1 MTATATA
8 PASGPLTLS
17 TPGGDAFAAAFA
29 DDADVRAVDAGSPVL
44 EAYVASA
51 ADGRVHVLTVRNGT
65 DADQELFPEGLLPDG
80 DGPLLFLGGAS
91 TTSERDG
98 RLVARLAPH
107 GHVRLGR
114 ITHEDK
120 PTDTTQE
127 QPA

>member
-1 MTATATA
+1 MTATAT
-8 PASGPLTLS
+8 LTPS
-17 TPGGDAFAAAFA
+17 APGGAAFAPAFA
-29 DDADVRAVDAGSPVL
+29 DDADVRAIDAGSPAL

-65 DADQELFPEGLLPDG
+65 DAEQELFPEALLPYG

-91 TTSERDG
+91 TTSEHDG
-98 RLVARLAPH
+98 RLVARLAPY

-114 ITHEDK
+114 ITRDDHR
-120 PTDTTQE
+120 TTTTQE

>member
-8 PASGPLTLS
+8 PLTQSTSG
-17 TPGGDAFAAAFA
+17 GAAFAPAFA
-29 DDADVRAVDAGSPVL
+29 DDADVRAIDAGSPAL
-44 EAYVASA
+44 EAYVASDA
-51 ADGRVHVLTVRNGT
+51 LGRVHVLTVRNGVDT
-65 DADQELFPEGLLPDG
+65 EQDLFPEGLLPDG

-98 RLVARLAPH
+98 RLVARLAPY

-114 ITHEDK
+114 ITRDDNRPH
-120 PTDTTQE
+120 TTQE

>member
-1 MTATATA
+1 MTATAI
-8 PASGPLTLS
+8 SPLAHS
-17 TPGGDAFAAAFA
+17 IPDGSAFAPAFA
-29 DDADVRAVDAGSPVL
+29 DDAAVRAVDAGSPGL

-51 ADGRVHVLTVRNGT
+51 ADGRAHVLTVRNGT
-65 DADQELFPEGLLPDG
+65 DAEQELFPEALLPAG

-91 TTSERDG
+91 TTSEQDG
-98 RLVARLAPH
+98 RLVARLAPY

-120 PTDTTQE
+120 PTHTTQE

>member
-1 MTATATA
+1 MTAIAT
-8 PASGPLTLS
+8 LTHS
-17 TPGGDAFAAAFA
+17 TPGGAAFAPAFA
-29 DDADVRAVDAGSPVL
+29 DDADVRTVDAGSPSL

-65 DADQELFPEGLLPDG
+65 GEDQDLFPEALLPEG
-80 DGPLLFLGGAS
+80 DDPLLFLGGAS

-98 RLVARLAPH
+98 RLVARLAPY

-114 ITHEDK
+114 ITRDDNR
-120 PTDTTQE
+120 TDTTQE